1 MMQYWNN
8 ILNTAMLG
16 TDKKMAEVADV
27 PEALMEAFTLV
38 NANEHIDKEE
48 KFLQSAALLYNYQQC
63 GIQPVTK
70 ESLTLPVALPETKPY
85 CNKLSLQVLKDI
97 LAEESIPL
105 LLLWLKHC
113 QAAGRLIEPDLLP
126 AVLDIGAGNKKL
138 QPYIPACAGNRGA
151 WLSSFNEAWNFSGQQ
166 SAEEQWHTGTPEQ
179 RKAILK
185 EIRNTDP
192 ALANQWLQQ
201 SWPQEDA
208 AGKLSFLGVLTDTVN
223 SDDTPFL
230 ESLTGEKSKKVKEE
244 AVALLKRIPG
254 SPIVVQYQQLLKE
267 SVVVKKEKV
276 LLGLSSKT
284 ILQWQLPSVIDDTVF
299 KTGIEKLS
307 SSKAFT
313 DDEYIIYQLMQ
324 SVPPSFWE
332 IQLDNSPEHI
342 IKLFQK
348 DSAGSRMLPALVM
361 AISKFNDKK
370 WAFAMM
376 QHADVFYLDII
387 PLLPVQQQE
396 YYSNKF
402 FEQHAESIIQYA
414 VQRQEEWGYEL
425 AQKILAHTA
434 KNIYQYPRTFYNQHI
449 QLLPVKMA
457 AELEK
462 FSPAD
467 TYMQTTWSNSSEYIA
482 KLLQLKSQ
490 IIQSF
495 NQ

>member
-1 MMQYWNN
+1 MQQWNN

-16 TDKKMAEVADV
+16 TDKKMPEQADM
-27 PEALMEAFTLV
+27 PEALVEAFTQV
-38 NANEHIDKEE
+38 NANENIDKEE
-48 KFLQSAALLYNYQQC
+48 KFLQSAALLYNYKNC

-70 ESLTLPVALPETKPY
+70 ESLSLPAAAPETKPY
-85 CNKLSLQVLKDI
+85 CSKLSTQVLKDI
-97 LAEESIPL
+97 LTEESMPL

-113 QAAGRLIEPDLLP
+113 QAAGRLIKPDVLP
-126 AVLDIGAGNKKL
+126 SVLQLAAENKKL

-151 WLSSFNEAWNFSGQQ
+151 WLSSFNQAWNFSGQQ

-185 EIRNTDP
+185 ETRDTDP
-192 ALANQWLQQ
+192 ALASQWLQK

-208 AGKLSFLGVLTDTVN
+208 AGKLAFLGVLAETIG
-223 SDDTPFL
+223 SDDIPFL
-230 ESLTGEKSKKVKEE
+230 ESLAGEKSKKVKEE

-254 SPIVVQYQQLLKE
+254 SPIVQQYQQVLKE
-267 SVVVKKEKV
+267 SVMLKKEKV

-284 ILQWQLPSVIDDTVF
+284 ILQWQLPSAIDEAIF
-299 KTGIEKLS
+299 KTGVQKLS
-307 SSKAFT
+307 SSKEFT
-313 DDEYIIYQLMQ
+313 DDEFIIYQLMQ

-332 IQLDNSPEHI
+332 LQLDNSPDHI
-342 IKLFQK
+342 ISLFQK
-348 DSAGSRMLPALVM
+348 DAAGTRMLPALVM
-361 AISKFNDKK
+361 AINTFRDKK

-387 PLLPVQQQE
+387 PLLPLQQQE

-402 FEQHAESIIQYA
+402 FEQHAENIIQYA

-434 KNIYQYPRTFYNQHI
+434 KNIYQYPRTFYNQHV
-449 QLLPVKMA
+449 QLIPVKIA
-457 AELEK
+457 SELEK
-462 FSPAD
+462 FLPVD
-467 TYMQTTWSNSSEYIA
+467 TYMQATWSNSSEYIA
-482 KLLQLKSQ
+482 KLLQIKSQ